1 MVSPFRISPF
11 RAIFT
16 ICGSIGR
23 LPLPFKMEAILDSGR
38 WTITPVADRG
48 SNILCTRAECSYTS
62 DTKPT
67 TPRGAMT
74 AIFGATPSA
83 LPLLI
88 VNVSVQA
95 PLSRVTTDAANKA
108 N

>member
-1 MVSPFRISPF
+1 M
-11 RAIFT
+11 FT

-23 LPLPFKMEAILDSGR
+23 FPFPFSIDAILDSGR
-38 WTITPVADRG
+38 CTITPVADLG

-74 AIFGATPSA
+74 AIFGSTPSA
-83 LPLLI
+83 RPLLI

-95 PLSRVTTDAANKA
+95 PLSRVTTEAANKA